1 MTTSLRRKRRSWVP
15 RQSLRSPLSSDRD
28 SEEPFHVTFFKVGS
42 TILALSAVAYFVF
55 VMRFASTYY
64 DDVPYRE
71 HLVVKHV
78 DIQKAKNEDDG
89 KGTTLPQFSLGNAS
103 AYDAF
108 AIADVYLSHIND
120 EAPKQVLQF
129 LDAAKKLRKNF
140 AERYGGQVSARALL
154 ERSLVVVKKDSSQ
167 HSAMAQRIQSAINTT
182 GVFHMAFGGNS
193 AIAGCGNFF
202 HQSFPFVIEGLL
214 SEPLELLGLTLK
226 VRNGGMGDITAFPY
240 TWCRSNF
247 LGDNL
252 DVASMDF
259 GPLPAR
265 QMEIIIRNMVGSE
278 QESPILVFRDSTHS
292 QEQQSLLRR

>member
-1 MTTSLRRKRRSWVP
+1 M
-15 RQSLRSPLSSDRD
+15 
-28 SEEPFHVTFFKVGS
+28 
-42 TILALSAVAYFVF
+42 AYFVLF
-55 VMRFASTYY
+55 MRFASTYY

-78 DIQKAKNEDDG
+78 DIQKEKKNEDDG
-89 KGTTLPQFSLGNAS
+89 KVITLPQFTLGNAS

-108 AIADVYLSHIND
+108 GIAETYLSNVSDD
-120 EAPKQVLQF
+120 EQVPKHVLQF
-129 LDAAKKLRKNF
+129 LDAAKKLRQNF

-154 ERSLVVVKKDSSQ
+154 ERSLVVVTNNSSQ
-167 HSAMAQRIQSAINTT
+167 HSAMAERIQNAINTT
-182 GVFHMAFGGNS
+182 GLFHMAFGGNS

-214 SEPLELLGLTLK
+214 SEPLELIGLTLK
-226 VRNGGMGDITAFPY
+226 VRNGGMGDISAFPY

-259 GPLPAR
+259 GPLPAH
-265 QMEIIIRNMVGSE
+265 QMETIIRNMMGSE
-278 QESPILVFRDSTHS
+278 QESPILVFRDSSRHS
-292 QEQQSLLRR
+292 KEQHSLLRR

>member
-1 MTTSLRRKRRSWVP
+1 
-15 RQSLRSPLSSDRD
+15 
-28 SEEPFHVTFFKVGS
+28 VGS
-42 TILALSAVAYFVF
+42 TILVICAAAYFVI
-55 VMRFASTYY
+55 VVQFASTP

-71 HLVVKHV
+71 HLVVKHADIPTV
-78 DIQKAKNEDDG
+78 DKEDG
-89 KGTTLPQFSLGNAS
+89 KVTTLPRFTLGNAS

-108 AIADVYLSHIND
+108 GIVEKYLSHVND

-129 LDAAKKLRKNF
+129 LDAAKTLRQKF

-154 ERSLVVVKKDSSQ
+154 ERSLVVLKKDSSQ
-167 HSAMAQRIQSAINTT
+167 HSAMAHRIQTAINTR

-202 HQSFPFVIEGLL
+202 HQSFPFIVEGLL
-214 SEPLELLGLTLK
+214 SDPLALLGLTLK
-226 VRNGGMGDITAFPY
+226 VRNGAMEDIAAFPY

-247 LGDNL
+247 LGDNI

-259 GPLPAR
+259 GPLPSR
-265 QMEIIIRNMVGSE
+265 QLETVIRNIVGSE

-292 QEQQSLLRR
+292 QEQQSLMQR